1 MPNLLSKCH
10 TFFSSHLVGTLMVGI
25 CSSWIVSLGM
35 HMTEP
40 QPPTIAMV
48 DITGLVNQFV
58 ETQVKLHLPDSE
70 LKQRVNQFGHQLQ
83 TTLTTL
89 AEKQHEVI
97 LMQEA
102 VVAGVPDVTPVVK
115 TQLAFYQS
123 NMPHPKV

>member
-1 MPNLLSKCH
+1 MSNVISKCH
-10 TFFSSHLVGTLMVGI
+10 SFFSSHLVGTLIVGI

-35 HMTEP
+35 HMMEP

-58 ETQVKLHLPDSE
+58 QTQVKFHLPTPE
-70 LKQRVNQFGHQLQ
+70 LKERVNSFGHQLQ

-102 VVAGVPDVTPVVK
+102 VVAGVPDVTPIVK
-115 TQLAFYQS
+115 AQLAP
-123 NMPHPKV
+123 NKNGLAHL